1 MHYIPGK
8 GYFDQSG
15 EKVGSKRKMDIA
27 LARSYGFH
35 GDHTG
40 FTTLIIESR
49 VNRAILNAAFREGSM
64 ANAKSLELDPS
75 DRAGAFRND

>member
-1 MHYIPGK
+1 MHYIKGK

-15 EKVGSKRKMDIA
+15 AKVGSKRQIDIA

-35 GDHTG
+35 GDNTR

-49 VNRAILNAAFREGSM
+49 VNRAILNAAFREG
-64 ANAKSLELDPS
+64 AAK
-75 DRAGAFRND
+75 A